1 MINFISRASGSVLR
15 FMAGVEIISL
25 VSLLMILWR
34 AGSTCNVLLN
44 EI

>member
-1 MINFISRASGSVLR
+1 MINFTSRASGSVLR

-25 VSLLMILWR
+25 VSLLMILQR
-34 AGSTCNVLLN
+34 AGSTRNILLN